1 MLDPKVSR
9 RTKREEKKKKSQFCW
24 RLNEQRYVSVCD
36 KGNTNASGVRP
47 VGRGRPEGRSALPL
61 QAQPR
66 ERLQPGSEGGRAG
79 VSGRPRGTGGDAA
92 GAGGDGAG
100 ERPPGPG
107 LTGLDADTWPRERRS
122 AAGLAPAPRGERE
135 GEGYAPR

>member
-1 MLDPKVSR
+1 MDQKGGG
-9 RTKREEKKKKSQFCW
+9 EKKKSI
-24 RLNEQRYVSVCD
+24 LLALENERRYVSVCD
-36 KGNTNASGVRP
+36 KGNINASGVRP

-79 VSGRPRGTGGDAA
+79 VSGRPRG
-92 GAGGDGAG
+92 AGGDGAG

-107 LTGLDADTWPRERRS
+107 PTGLDADTWARERRS